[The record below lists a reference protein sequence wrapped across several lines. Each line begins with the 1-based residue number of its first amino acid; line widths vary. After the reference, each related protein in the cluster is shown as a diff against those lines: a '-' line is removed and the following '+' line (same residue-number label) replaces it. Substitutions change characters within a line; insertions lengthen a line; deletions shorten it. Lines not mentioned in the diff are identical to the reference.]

1 MLFTK
6 HHSFD
11 HQLEDFGVD
20 TAELKKPAATRIFRA
35 WVEDWEKELLQENDC
50 VAEARLLE
58 KYKNL
63 VFFDPD
69 NQTTFTIHDKNLEY
83 QRKNRKKGIDG
94 GWSVIGVDE
103 EEDNEAFVIGPMLIE
118 LIADHEQ
125 APGVEIVRL
134 DE

>member
-1 MLFTK
+1 MLLSK

-11 HQLEDFGVD
+11 HQLENFGVN

-35 WVEDWEKELLQENDC
+35 WLEEWEEELLQQNDC

-63 VFFDPD
+63 VFYDPD
-69 NQTTFTIHDKNLEY
+69 NDTTYTVCDKNLEFH
-83 QRKNRKKGIDG
+83 RKNKKKGIDG
-94 GWSVIGVDE
+94 GWSVIGVDD
-103 EEDNEAFVIGPMLIE
+103 EEDYEPFVIGKMLIE

-134 DE
+134 EE